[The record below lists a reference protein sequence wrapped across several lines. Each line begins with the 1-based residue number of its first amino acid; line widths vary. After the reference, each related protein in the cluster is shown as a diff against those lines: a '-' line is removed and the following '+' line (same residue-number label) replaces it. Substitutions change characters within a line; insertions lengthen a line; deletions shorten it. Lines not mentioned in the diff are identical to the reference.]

1 MFSSKVYEQFALNKY
16 HDRASLLAAIAKI
29 TYHSG
34 VTYTD
39 QALAYVRQNS
49 FLPSKGDRA
58 NVTNLVILLTDGQ
71 STAPTKTKAEAVLL
85 KNMTDT
91 TVIAIGIG
99 AGVRQAEL
107 DTIASDQAHSITV
120 ANFNAL
126 QTVKSELTFVACKSK
141 YKALHVIICQLF
153 FFCDGSIC
161 KLFWC

>member
-1 MFSSKVYEQFALNKY
+1 MFSTAVYEQFALNKY
-16 HDRASLLAAIAKI
+16 HDRTSLLAAIAKI
-29 TYHSG
+29 RYHSG

-39 QALAYVRQNS
+39 KALAYVRQNS

-71 STAPTKTKAEAVLL
+71 STAASKTAAEAAKL

-99 AGVRQAEL
+99 SGVRLTEL
-107 DTIASDQAHSITV
+107 NAIASDKAHAIIV

-141 YKALHVIICQLF
+141 
-153 FFCDGSIC
+153 
-161 KLFWC
+161 